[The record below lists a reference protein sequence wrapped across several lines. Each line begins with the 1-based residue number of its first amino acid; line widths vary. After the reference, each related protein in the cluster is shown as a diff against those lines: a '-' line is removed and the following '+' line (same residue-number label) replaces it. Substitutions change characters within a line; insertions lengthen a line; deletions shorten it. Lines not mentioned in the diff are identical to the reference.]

1 MTPNQGLGIVKIGN
15 VSENSLFSRCA
26 ATRILGGIESLV
38 IIAVIIE
45 EMTARPDYTSESG
58 PIFMLLRH
66 HGRLVSLFYVIAGI
80 HVIIPMLVE
89 DDLRLLWVL
98 LL

>member
-45 EMTARPDYTSESG
+45 EMSARPDYSAESRSV
-58 PIFMLLRH
+58 FMLLRH
-66 HGRLVSLFYVIAGI
+66 HGRLVSLFNVIARVE
-80 HVIIPMLVE
+80 VIIPMLVE
-89 DDLRLLWVL
+89 DDLGLLWVL